1 MKRLIGLM
9 MVAAWLTAGCTR
21 NDGDIGVWFGTW
33 VVESISRD
41 DTPLNDGDDVIVMIF
56 QGSVLE
62 TKPIDPLGDNYGRFA
77 TWHESDG
84 TMIIDAAP
92 DATGMKGLYAG
103 LLLPDE
109 DGVRLEILQQTSKR
123 AVLQWCSPD
132 GYNLTYKLRKHL

>member
-1 MKRLIGLM
+1 M
-9 MVAAWLTAGCTR
+9 MVAAWLMTACTR

-41 DTPLNDGDDVIVMIF
+41 DTPVNESDNVMLMIF
-56 QGSVLE
+56 QSSVLE

-77 TWHESDG
+77 TWHESNG
-84 TMIIDAAP
+84 VMIIDAAP

-109 DGVRLEILQQTSKR
+109 DGIRLEILQQTSR
-123 AVLQWCSPD
+123 SAVLQWQSPD
-132 GYNLTYKLRKHL
+132 GYRLTYKLRKHL